1 MAAKKNVKATTK
13 PKVNKKPEKKVM
25 AQASSVPE
33 VSVKTEPQKPIQ
45 ASAAVAKNQTSTMAK
60 TATKKSS
67 AKPKKASSLLIE
79 FKLKAPNA
87 KAVFLAGDFNGW
99 LINKNKMAKD
109 EDGVWKTKVQLPHGK
124 HEYQF
129 VVDGSW
135 WTDPENP
142 NRAWNS
148 FGTQNSV
155 KEI

>member
-1 MAAKKNVKATTK
+1 MAAKKNAKATTK
-13 PKVNKKPEKKVM
+13 SKVRKNPEKKVT
-25 AQASSVPE
+25 AKASSAPE
-33 VSVKTEPQKPIQ
+33 VSAKTEPKISTK
-45 ASAAVAKNQTSTMAK
+45 ARATVAKSRTSTRAK
-60 TATKKSS
+60 AATKKSA

-79 FKLKAPNA
+79 FQLQAPAA

-99 LINKNKMAKD
+99 LIDKDKMAKD
-109 EDGVWKTKVQLPHGK
+109 NNGVWKTKVKLTHGK
-124 HEYQF
+124 YEYQF

-142 NRAWNS
+142 DTTWNS